1 MLREHSIVVSYVSK
15 AVDLL
20 ITASSFVVAYWVSG
34 VLAPYLFLQDL
45 LPLSSYLW
53 MLLVIVPAWAFTLS
67 FSGFYTSLRTV
78 SFAAI
83 VTRLTYALFLGAL
96 ICAAS
101 VFIFKQYNFSR
112 GYFGTFIVINY
123 TALLVWK
130 MVIKKLQSVFRTRGY
145 NFRQILIVGN
155 RERANRIRE
164 ILESHKEWALK
175 VKGVVDFDRD
185 KQMLCGHVSG
195 MDVCVPLYDFREM
208 VSNNV
213 VDEVVLCLE
222 KEDMRHA
229 EQMVQNCE
237 EMGITARFV
246 LDIFDLTISRTAIT
260 RLEDYYLLTLHTI
273 SLDRDQAIFKRT
285 LDIVVSL
292 IGLLITAILL
302 IPVAIAIRMDSKG
315 SVFFK
320 QKRVGQNGR
329 LFRIYK
335 FRTMYTNAEDRKEE
349 LMNKNKMSGAIFKME
364 NDPRITRVGRFLRKY
379 SIDELPQFFNVFR
392 GDMSLVGT
400 RPPLQDEVKQYTAS
414 QRRRLSIRPGLTG
427 MWQVSGRGTVEDFD
441 RIVEQ
446 DLAYI
451 DQWTLGMDIR
461 IILRTVWIL
470 LKGRGE

>member
-1 MLREHSIVVSYVSK
+1 MLREHSIVVSYLNK
-15 AVDLL
+15 AADIL
-20 ITASSFVVAYWVSG
+20 ITGLCFFGAYW
-34 VLAPYLFLQDL
+34 LARVISPHVFLEDL
-45 LPLSSYLW
+45 LPLPRYLW
-53 MLLVIVPAWAFTLS
+53 MLLVIIPGWAFALS
-67 FSGFYTSLRTV
+67 FSGLYTSLRTV
-78 SFAAI
+78 SFAT
-83 VTRLTYALFLGAL
+83 VVNRLTYALFLGAL

-101 VFIFKQYNFSR
+101 VFVFKQYDFSR
-112 GYFGTFIVINY
+112 GFFGTFIVLNY
-123 TALLVWK
+123 ATLLVWK
-130 MVIKKLQSVFRTRGY
+130 VVIKKLQSVFRTRGY

-155 RERANRIRE
+155 SERADKIRD
-164 ILESHKEWALK
+164 ILETHKEWALK
-175 VKGVVDFDRD
+175 VKGVVDFDRE
-185 KQMLCGHVSG
+185 KQVLCGHVSG
-195 MDVCVPLYDFREM
+195 MDVHVPLDDFREM
-208 VSNNV
+208 VSSNV

-237 EMGITARFV
+237 EMGITARLV

-273 SLDRDQAIFKRT
+273 SLDRDQAILKRT

-292 IGLLITAILL
+292 IGLLITAIVL

-315 SVFFK
+315 PVFFK

-329 LFRIYK
+329 LFSIYK
-335 FRTMYTNAEDRKEE
+335 FRTMYTDAEDRKEE
-349 LMNKNKMSGAIFKME
+349 LMDKNKMSGAIFKME
-364 NDPRITRVGRFLRKY
+364 NDPRITRIGRFLRKY

-461 IILRTVWIL
+461 IILRTIWIL